1 MAGGMPFITLEGIEG
16 SGKSTQAR
24 LLAEAL
30 GPGTVLTK
38 EPGGTELGAAIRELL
53 LDHRHGNMTA
63 PAELLLYFADRAQ
76 HVAEVV
82 RPALSAG
89 RSVVSDRYTDSSI
102 AYQGYGRGI
111 SLELIRAVAEAAT
124 GGLRPDL
131 TLFLD
136 VPVDAG
142 LARVGKRGSHDRL
155 ESEAREFHERVRAG
169 YMEMMAAEPGRWAR
183 LDGAGSPEEV
193 AARVREA
200 VSARGMAAGQGRGG
214 R

>member
-1 MAGGMPFITLEGIEG
+1 
-16 SGKSTQAR
+16 
-24 LLAEAL
+24 
-30 GPGTVLTK
+30 
-38 EPGGTELGAAIRELL
+38 
-53 LDHRHGNMTA
+53 
-63 PAELLLYFADRAQ
+63 
-76 HVAEVV
+76 
-82 RPALSAG
+82 
-89 RSVVSDRYTDSSI
+89 VVSDRYTDSSI

-169 YMEMMAAEPGRWAR
+169 YMEMMAAEPRRWAR